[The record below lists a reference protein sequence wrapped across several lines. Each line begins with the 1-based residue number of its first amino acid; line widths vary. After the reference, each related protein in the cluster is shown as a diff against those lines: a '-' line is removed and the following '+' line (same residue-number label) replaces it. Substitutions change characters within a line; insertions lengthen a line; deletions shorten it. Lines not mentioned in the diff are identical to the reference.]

1 MHKNVN
7 ASPALDIW
15 SIGCIL
21 YAMLVGH
28 LPFEDSTDKKIIKK
42 ILENQPE
49 FNKNLKLSK
58 ESVDMIE
65 NLLKKDPTERYK
77 ISDIK

>member
-1 MHKNVN
+1 
-7 ASPALDIW
+7 
-15 SIGCIL
+15 
-21 YAMLVGH
+21 MLVGH